1 MLSRMMARNT
11 SHGSRGT
18 VHGEAHMSYTVA
30 KGNQMV
36 DPDDV
41 APVEGVVDLRS
52 DTVTRPSEEMRR
64 AMAAAEVGDDV
75 YGEDPTVN
83 RLQKRAAEMFGKEA
97 ALFVPTGCMGN
108 LVCIK
113 IWTHHGSEVICEE
126 RSHVNLYE
134 LASMSAIAGCMPR
147 ATRGS
152 DDGIL
157 TWKQIEAVVRP
168 KIYYDSQTALV
179 CLENTSNMAGG
190 TVYPTERVN
199 DICEHAHA
207 LGLKVHL
214 DGARIFNAAVAL
226 GDDVARMTEKVD
238 SVMFCLSKGLG
249 APVGSMIAGSKE
261 FIERARIY
269 RDVWR
274 RDAAGGRACGGGADC
289 AGKVACAAARRS
301 RQCQALGAG
310 HRGDSGIEDRS
321 GEREEQ
327 HRDFRLHGERDDRGG
342 TVRRAARQ
350 RRVGAGYGSV
360 CGAHGDTLERGSRGD
375 REGAGG
381 VARRFGEE
389 GKIENRKEK
398 REKRRG
404 CVALDRKSPPFAE
417 KREGWGTLRGSG

>member
-1 MLSRMMARNT
+1 
-11 SHGSRGT
+11 
-18 VHGEAHMSYTVA
+18 MSYTVA

-75 YGEDPTVN
+75 YGEDPTAN

-108 LVCIK
+108 LICIK
-113 IWTHHGSEVICEE
+113 NWTHHGSEVICEE

-147 ATRGS
+147 ATRGG

-168 KIYYDSQTALV
+168 KIYYDSQTAMV

-199 DICEHAHA
+199 DICDHAHA

-226 GDDVARMTEKVD
+226 GDDVARMTQKVD

-249 APVGSMIAGSKE
+249 APVGSMIVGSKE

-269 RDVWR
+269 RKMFGGGMRQVGVLA
-274 RDAAGGRACGGGADC
+274 AAGLIALEKSPARLHEDHENAKRLAQGIAAIPGLKIDPGSVKSNIVIFDCTGSGMTAVELCDALHGKGVWAQDTALYSVRMVTHWNVDRA
-289 AGKVACAAARRS
+289 
-301 RQCQALGAG
+301 
-310 HRGDSGIEDRS
+310 GIEKALVEVESVVGKKVGRS
-321 GEREEQ
+321 
-327 HRDFRLHGERDDRGG
+327 
-342 TVRRAARQ
+342 A
-350 RRVGAGYGSV
+350 
-360 CGAHGDTLERGSRGD
+360 
-375 REGAGG
+375 
-381 VARRFGEE
+381 
-389 GKIENRKEK
+389 
-398 REKRRG
+398 
-404 CVALDRKSPPFAE
+404 
-417 KREGWGTLRGSG
+417 